1 MKHGKQTCKIL
12 KQIRQQIAIEND
24 ILYVTSEC
32 KHKGDCTGTCPTC
45 EAEIRYLEDQLVA
58 RHVSGKAVAVLGIAL
73 GVTSFTGLSATN
85 NANNL
90 QNNSSVTLTKND
102 STLNQTQEDIL
113 EGYVVGRSVE
123 FMPEFPGGVQ
133 AMMDFLSK
141 NVKYPPACAENSIQG
156 RVIVQFTI
164 DTIGQ
169 VTQTEIVR
177 SVHPDLDAEALR
189 VVNSFPR
196 WKPAMN
202 RGKPIASKFTVPIS
216 FMLNKK

>member
-32 KHKGDCTGTCPTC
+32 KYKGDCAGTCPTC
-45 EAEIRYLEDQLVA
+45 EAEIRYLEEQLTTRQA
-58 RHVSGKAVAVLGIAL
+58 LGKSVAVLGIAL
-73 GVTSFTGLSATN
+73 GITSFTGLSATN
-85 NANNL
+85 NSNNL
-90 QNNSSVTLTKND
+90 QNNSSVTLTEND
-102 STLNQTQEDIL
+102 STLNQTQEDSEEDSIL
-113 EGYVVGRSVE
+113 GIVE
-123 FMPEFPGGVQ
+123 LMPEFPGGFQ

-141 NVKYPPACAENSIQG
+141 NVNYPPACAENSIQG
-156 RVIVQFTI
+156 RVVVQFTI

-196 WKPAMN
+196 WKPAMQ
-202 RGKPIASKFTVPIS
+202 RGKPVASKYTVPIL
-216 FMLNKK
+216 FKLNKK